1 MRIAVF
7 TQGFPVV
14 SETFILHQLT
24 GLLDRGHE
32 IDIYAE
38 TPGDGDVVH
47 HPVAR
52 YRLVDRT
59 CYRPPL
65 SRRVASR
72 LLGTARLA
80 VTEGRRAPAVTI
92 RSLDPF
98 TLGRAALTGRL
109 LHQASPLI
117 RRGCPRYDVIHAHFA
132 ATGLKAVQLRRIGA
146 IAGPVL
152 TTFHGVDVNVG
163 KPAVLRRRFR
173 ALCEEG
179 NLFTANTYF
188 TADRAAAMGCPRD
201 RIVKLPVGVRLGPD
215 QFRPRTLDPGE
226 AVTILTVARLVEKK
240 GLEYGIRAVA
250 RLKAAHSSVRYRIAG
265 DGELRPR
272 LQSLIRELD
281 LESEVTL
288 LGSRTMAQVAELYRS
303 SHLFLLPSVTAGDGD
318 MEGQGLVLQEAQAA
332 GLPVVSTRH
341 NGIPE
346 GVRDGETGFLVP
358 ERDPAALAERLSYL
372 VEHPEVW
379 PAMGRAGRALVE
391 AEFDIEILNDRL
403 VDIYHS
409 LQQPGTRSSSV

>member
-1 MRIAVF
+1 
-7 TQGFPVV
+7 
-14 SETFILHQLT
+14 
-24 GLLDRGHE
+24 
-32 IDIYAE
+32 
-38 TPGDGDVVH
+38 
-47 HPVAR
+47 
-52 YRLVDRT
+52 
-59 CYRPPL
+59 
-65 SRRVASR
+65 
-72 LLGTARLA
+72 
-80 VTEGRRAPAVTI
+80 
-92 RSLDPF
+92 
-98 TLGRAALTGRL
+98 
-109 LHQASPLI
+109 
-117 RRGCPRYDVIHAHFA
+117 
-132 ATGLKAVQLRRIGA
+132 
-146 IAGPVL
+146 
-152 TTFHGVDVNVG
+152 
-163 KPAVLRRRFR
+163 
-173 ALCEEG
+173 
-179 NLFTANTYF
+179 
-188 TADRAAAMGCPRD
+188 
-201 RIVKLPVGVRLGPD
+201 VGVRLGPD

>member
-1 MRIAVF
+1 MRIAVC
-7 TQGFPVV
+7 TQGFPEI
-14 SETFILHQLT
+14 SETFILHQII

-32 IDIYAE
+32 VDIYAE
-38 TPGDGDVVH
+38 TPGGGDVVH
-47 HPVAR
+47 QAVAR
-52 YRLVDRT
+52 YRLADRT
-59 CYRPPL
+59 CYRPPFPGPL
-65 SRRVASR
+65 TWR
-72 LLGTARLA
+72 LLSAARLA
-80 VTEGRRAPAVTI
+80 VTEGRRAPAITI
-92 RSLDPF
+92 RSLNPF
-98 TLGRAALTGRL
+98 TQGRAALTGRL
-109 LHQASPLI
+109 LHQAVPLI

-132 ATGLKAVQLRRIGA
+132 ATGLKAVQLRSIGA

-163 KPAVLRRRFR
+163 EPAVLRRRYR
-173 ALCEEG
+173 TLCRQG
-179 NLFTANTYF
+179 NLFTANTNF

-215 QFRPRTLDPGE
+215 QFRPRTLGHGE
-226 AVTILTVARLVEKK
+226 VVTILTVARLVEKK

-250 RLKAAHSSVRYRIAG
+250 LLKAAHPSVRYWIAG
-265 DGELRPR
+265 DGELRPP
-272 LQSLIRELD
+272 LESLIRELG
-281 LESEVTL
+281 LEAQVTL
-288 LGSRTMAQVAELYRS
+288 LGFQTMAQVAELYRS
-303 SHLFLLPSVTAGDGD
+303 SHLFLLPSVTAANGD

-346 GVRDGETGFLVP
+346 GVRDGETCFLVP

-391 AEFDIEILNDRL
+391 AEFDMESLNDRL
-403 VDIYHS
+403 VDIYRL
-409 LQQPGTRSSSV
+409 LQQVGMRSG